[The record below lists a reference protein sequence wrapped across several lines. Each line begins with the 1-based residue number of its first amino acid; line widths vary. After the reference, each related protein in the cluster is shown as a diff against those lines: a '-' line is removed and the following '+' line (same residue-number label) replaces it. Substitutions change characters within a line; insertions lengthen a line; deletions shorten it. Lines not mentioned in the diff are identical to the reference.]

1 MPASLER
8 TPHFPRPNA
17 EFLRLKSRM
26 TSALDTNN
34 VRGLAYMALAVVAVQ
49 GAGYMFQLVIAFI
62 FTPVEFGVVRSIDAV
77 LALLVILGSAG
88 MPSLAVKCVAEVDG
102 LEVRGRL
109 LARLILI
116 AGGAGFV
123 VASVACASAAWVVNA
138 NTVPY
143 FQRIVWLV
151 PLAACAR
158 TTLNYYQG
166 SHQVRRYA
174 LLSSSIAGAVLP
186 LALLAASVG
195 GLTGWISARYAAE
208 AVTVVAA
215 LAPLASMLRRGP
227 LAPEYSFGRLVRVGG
242 VLSLSLLVRTSLDN
256 LGTLALIIIGV
267 PTSEIG
273 YYGVGGLAVLG
284 LLILPACVGNLAL
297 PKLARVSRDP
307 EMLRQTFGRTVWT
320 CVALTLPLSVAGI
333 AVTPA
338 LVRHGLPA
346 YAASIPVI
354 QVLLLA
360 TLPRALTMASGT
372 LLVAVDRV
380 HTTLLVNLL
389 CLSVGAVLMLAL
401 TPPFGIAGTACA
413 AVGVE
418 AISATIY
425 GFQARRALAVPR
437 DRTLS

>member
-1 MPASLER
+1 
-8 TPHFPRPNA
+8 
-17 EFLRLKSRM
+17 M
-26 TSALDTNN
+26 TSALDTNG
-34 VRGLAYMALAVVAVQ
+34 VRGLAYMALAVVAVR
-49 GAGYMFQLVIAFI
+49 GAGYVFQLVIAFI

-102 LEVRGRL
+102 REVRGRL
-109 LARLILI
+109 LARLLLI
-116 AGGAGFV
+116 AAGAGFV
-123 VASVACASAAWVVNA
+123 AASVACASAAWVVNA

-158 TTLNYYQG
+158 TALNYYQG

-174 LLSSSIAGAVLP
+174 VLSGSIAGAVLP
-186 LALLAASVG
+186 LGLLAASVG

-208 AVTVVAA
+208 AVTVAAA
-215 LAPLASMLRRGP
+215 LAPLAAMLRRGP

-256 LGTLALIIIGV
+256 LGTLALIIMGV
-267 PTSEIG
+267 PTTEIG
-273 YYGVGGLAVLG
+273 YYGVGNLAVLG

-320 CVALTLPLSVAGI
+320 CVALTLPLSVAVI

-338 LVRHGLPA
+338 LVRHALPA

-354 QVLLLA
+354 QVLLLS
-360 TLPRALTMASGT
+360 TLPRALIMASGT
-372 LLVAVDRV
+372 LLVAVDRGY
-380 HTTLLVNLL
+380 TTLLFNLL
-389 CLSVGAVLMLAL
+389 SLSVGAVLMLAL
-401 TPPFGIAGTACA
+401 TPPFGIVGTACA

-418 AISATIY
+418 AMSATIY
-425 GFQARRALAVPR
+425 GFQARRTLAMPR